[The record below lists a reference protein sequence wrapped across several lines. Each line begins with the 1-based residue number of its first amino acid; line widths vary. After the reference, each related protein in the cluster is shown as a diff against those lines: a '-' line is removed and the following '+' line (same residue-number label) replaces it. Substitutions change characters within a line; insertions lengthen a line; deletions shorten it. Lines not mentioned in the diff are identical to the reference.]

1 VPLALGVLISARGS
15 NLMAILDAIDLGK
28 LDASVKVVV
37 SNKANAAGL
46 VRARERGVETVFL
59 DPKSFIQEVNPRE
72 SYDSA
77 VCTVLGEHGVECVA
91 LAGYMRIVTPVLI
104 RKFPW
109 KILNIHPSLLP
120 AFPGLHAQRQA
131 LEWGA
136 KVSGCT
142 VHFVTEG
149 VDEGP
154 IIGQVAVSIVENET
168 VETLSAKILEHEHQ
182 LYPRA
187 LQLMAE
193 GRLIREN
200 RIVRIHSSQDTLS
213 TVERA
218 GATENC
224 YPDG

>member
-1 VPLALGVLISARGS
+1 
-15 NLMAILDAIDLGK
+15 MAILDAIDLGK

-59 DPKSFIQEVNPRE
+59 DPKSFVQEVNPRE

-193 GRLIREN
+193 GRIIREN
-200 RIVRIHSSQDTLS
+200 RIVRIRSPQDRLS
-213 TVERA
+213 PVERA
-218 GATENC
+218 GTTENVF
-224 YPDG
+224 PNG

>member
-1 VPLALGVLISARGS
+1 MPLALGVLISARGS

-59 DPKSFIQEVNPRE
+59 DPKEFVQEVNSRE

-131 LEWGA
+131 LKWGA

-168 VETLSAKILEHEHQ
+168 VETLSAKILEQEHQ

-187 LQLMAE
+187 LQFMAE
-193 GRLIREN
+193 GRLTREN
-200 RIVRIHSSQDTLS
+200 RMVRIHSLQDTLS